1 MIGLIGVVS
10 YGLAA
15 VAFLILTLLLVS
27 GWRGQAKGLL
37 LMVAAIAS
45 ALWAATMAYEFAT
58 EGLLGQWWG
67 ISETLRD
74 IAWFTFLSS
83 LLTAILPKDGSAP
96 PGLKWL
102 PKGLAL
108 VCVVLIAASIV
119 APWFSQYQSQLSFLT
134 DILGRIVLAISG
146 MVLVEVLYRN
156 TVPDQ
161 RWGIKFLCL
170 GVGGMFAYDFY
181 LYSDAMLFKHIDA
194 EIFAARGIVNALVV
208 PLVVISAAR
217 NRTWSLEVAVS
228 RHMIFQSATLLSAGV
243 YLLLMAA
250 AGYYIRFFGG
260 SWGGVLQAT
269 FMFGALLLLMVVL
282 SSGTMRARLK
292 VFLSKHFFTYR
303 FDYRE
308 EWLRFTRTLSEGE
321 PGVHLRERS
330 IQAIAQLVDSP
341 GGALWLRNE
350 HGGFERASHWN
361 MPQAKGAES
370 AESGFIRFLQRKE
383 WVIDLVEYQTNPEK
397 YEDLKLPTWL
407 TGIPHVGMVVPLV
420 LHEQLLGFVVLATP
434 HGRMAV
440 NWEVSDLLKT
450 AGCQAAS
457 YLAQLEAAKGLLVAR
472 QFESFNRMS
481 AFVVHDLKNLVSQLS
496 LLLSN
501 VQKHKH
507 NPAFLDD
514 MIETVENSVEKMQR
528 LLTQLRSGSPA
539 PGGKT
544 LIDLESMLRRVVDA
558 KENREP
564 RPQLE
569 VRTAGLFLRADR
581 ERLERTIGH
590 LLQNAIEATP
600 PDGTVKLSLQETDRK
615 VVIEV
620 SDTGCGMS
628 KDFIRETL
636 FQPFETTKTSGMGIG
651 AYETKQY
658 VTELGGEV
666 VVESEVG
673 CGSSF
678 RIYLPLI
685 VTNAAATPE
694 LSNEEFQ

>member
-1 MIGLIGVVS
+1 MVGLIGAIS

-15 VAFLILTLLLVS
+15 FAFLILTLLLAS
-27 GWRGQAKGLL
+27 SWRGRAKGML
-37 LMVAAIAS
+37 LMAASITTAI
-45 ALWAATMAYEFAT
+45 WATWITFEFASD
-58 EGLLGQWWG
+58 GMGGQWWS
-67 ISETLRD
+67 ILEILRNV
-74 IAWFTFLSS
+74 AWFAFLSS
-83 LLTAILPKDGSAP
+83 LLTSIQPQGDNTP
-96 PGLKWL
+96 PALRWL
-102 PKGLAL
+102 PRGLVF
-108 VCVVLIAASIV
+108 VCTALIAAAIL
-119 APWFSQYQSQLSFLT
+119 APWFPQFQQQVRFGT

-146 MVLVEVLYRN
+146 MVLVEILYRN

-170 GVGGMFAYDFY
+170 GAGGMFAYDFY
-181 LYSDAMLFKHIDA
+181 LYSDAMLFKQINA

-208 PLVVISAAR
+208 PLILVSAAR
-217 NRTWSLEVAVS
+217 NRTWSLDVAIS
-228 RHMIFQSATLLSAGV
+228 RRMIFHSATLLSAGV

-260 SWGGVLQAT
+260 SWGGVFQTT
-269 FMFGALLLLMVVL
+269 FMFGAMLLLMVVL
-282 SSGTMRARLK
+282 ASGTIRARFK

-330 IQAIAQLVDSP
+330 IQAIAQLVESP
-341 GGALWLRNE
+341 GGALWLRQE
-350 HGGFERASHWN
+350 EGGYERAGHWN
-361 MPQAKGAES
+361 MPQASGTEG
-370 AESGFIRFLQRKE
+370 AESGFITFLRSKE
-383 WVIDLVEYQTNPEK
+383 WVIDLNEYRSNPEK

-407 TGIPHVGMVVPLV
+407 SKIPRVGMVVPLV
-420 LHEQLLGFVVLATP
+420 LHEQLIGFVVLAES
-434 HGRMAV
+434 HGRIPV

-457 YLAQLEAAKGLLVAR
+457 YLAQLEAAKALLVAR

-501 VQKHKH
+501 VQKHKN

-539 PGGKT
+539 PGGHT
-544 LIDLESMLRRVVDA
+544 LIDLENMLRRIVAA
-558 KENREP
+558 KENSQP
-564 RPQLE
+564 QPQLQ
-569 VRTAGLFLRADR
+569 VHASGLTLRADR

-600 PDGTVKLSLQETDRK
+600 PDGSVLIILGEIGGKALIQVK
-615 VVIEV
+615 
-620 SDTGCGMS
+620 DTGRGMN

-636 FQPFETTKTSGMGIG
+636 FQPFETTKTTGMGIG

-658 VTELGGEV
+658 VTELGGEID
-666 VVESEVG
+666 VESEVG
-673 CGSSF
+673 RGSVF
-678 RIYLPLI
+678 RIYLPLM
-685 VTNAAATPE
+685 VMNTEAARAWP
-694 LSNEEFQ
+694 NEELL

>member
-1 MIGLIGVVS
+1 MVGLIGIIS

-15 VAFLILTLLLVS
+15 AAFLVLTLMLAS
-27 GWRGQAKGLL
+27 SWRGRAKGVLL
-37 LMVAAIAS
+37 TIAALIS
-45 ALWAATMAYEFAT
+45 MLWATFIAYEFT
-58 EGLLGQWWG
+58 SDDSGGRWWG
-67 ISETLRD
+67 VLEILRN

-83 LLTAILPKDGSAP
+83 LLTSIQPRGGNKLSGI
-96 PGLKWL
+96 KWFTR
-102 PKGLAL
+102 GLA
-108 VCVVLIAASIV
+108 VICTVLISAAII
-119 APWFSQYQSQLSFLT
+119 APSFPEYENQFRLGI
-134 DILGRIVLAISG
+134 DILGRIVLAVAG
-146 MVLVEVLYRN
+146 MVLIELLYRN

-170 GVGGMFAYDFY
+170 GAGGMFAYDFY

-194 EIFAARGIVNALVV
+194 EVFAARGIVNALVV
-208 PLVVISAAR
+208 PLIVVSAAR
-217 NRTWSLEVAVS
+217 NSTWSLEVAVS
-228 RHMIFQSATLLSAGV
+228 RRMIFHSATLLSAGV
-243 YLLLMAA
+243 YLMLMAA

-260 SWGGVLQAT
+260 TWGGVIQAT
-269 FMFGALLLLMVVL
+269 FMFGALLLLMVIL
-282 SSGTMRARLK
+282 SSGTLRARFK

-330 IQAIAQLVDSP
+330 IQAIAQLVESP
-341 GGALWLRNE
+341 GGALWLRQD
-350 HGGFERASHWN
+350 HGGYDRAAHWN
-361 MPQAKGAES
+361 MPQATGAES
-370 AESGFIRFLQRKE
+370 EGSEFIAFLRRKE
-383 WVIDLVEYQTNPEK
+383 WVIYLNEYHANPEK
-397 YEDLKLPTWL
+397 YEGLKLPSWL
-407 TGIPHVGMVVPLV
+407 TTIPRAGMVVPLV
-420 LHEQLLGFVVLATP
+420 LHEQLIGFVVLAES
-434 HGRMAV
+434 HGRLAI

-457 YLAQLEAAKGLLVAR
+457 YLAQLEAAKSLLVAR

-507 NPAFLDD
+507 NPAFLED

-539 PGGKT
+539 PGGHT
-544 LIDLESMLRRVVDA
+544 IVDLESMLRRIVAA
-558 KENREP
+558 KENFQP
-564 RPQLE
+564 QPQLE
-569 VRTAGLFLRADR
+569 VHSPGLSLRADR

-590 LLQNAIEATP
+590 MLQNAIEATP
-600 PDGTVKLSLQETDRK
+600 AEGTVKIRLKEMGGKAL
-615 VVIEV
+615 IEV
-620 SDTGCGMS
+620 ADSGRGMS

-658 VTELGGEV
+658 VTELGGQIEV
-666 VVESEVG
+666 QSEIG

-678 RIYLPLI
+678 LLYLPL
-685 VTNAAATPE
+685 AAVNTAPVSAT
-694 LSNEEFQ
+694 SNREA

>member
-1 MIGLIGVVS
+1 MVGLIGSVS

-15 VAFLILTLLLVS
+15 AAFLILTLLLAS
-27 GWRGQAKGLL
+27 SWRGRAKGVL
-37 LMVAAIAS
+37 LMLAAVTS
-45 ALWAATMAYEFAT
+45 AIWAIRLSYEFAT
-58 EGLLGQWWG
+58 GGLGGPWWG
-67 ISETLRD
+67 VLEILRNG
-74 IAWFTFLSS
+74 AWFAFLAS
-83 LLTAILPKDGSAP
+83 LLASIQPQGENAP
-96 PGLKWL
+96 RGVKWL
-102 PKGLAL
+102 PRGLAII
-108 VCVVLIAASIV
+108 CVVLIAAAV
-119 APWFSQYQSQLSFLT
+119 LAPTFPEYQQQFRFVSE
-134 DILGRIVLAISG
+134 ILGRIVLAISG
-146 MVLVEVLYRN
+146 MVLVELLYRN

-170 GVGGMFAYDFY
+170 GAGGMFAYDFY
-181 LYSDAMLFKHIDA
+181 LYSDAMLFKLIDQ

-208 PLVVISAAR
+208 PLIVVSAAR
-217 NRTWSLEVAVS
+217 NQTWSLEVAVS
-228 RHMIFQSATLLSAGV
+228 RRMIFHSATLLSAGV

-260 SWGGVLQAT
+260 SWGGVFQAT

-282 SSGTMRARLK
+282 GSGTIRARFK
-292 VFLSKHFFTYR
+292 VFLSKHFFNYR

-330 IQAIAQLVDSP
+330 IQAIAQLVESP
-341 GGALWLRNE
+341 GGALWLRKE
-350 HGGFERASHWN
+350 QGAYERAGHWN
-361 MPQAKGAES
+361 MPQASGSES
-370 AESGFIRFLQRKE
+370 SDSGFIDFLRRKE
-383 WVIDLVEYQTNPEK
+383 WVIDLNEYKSNPEK
-397 YEDLKLPTWL
+397 YEDLKLPDWL
-407 TGIPHVGMVVPLV
+407 TEIPRAGMVVPLV
-420 LHEQLLGFVVLATP
+420 LHEQLIGFVVLAES
-434 HGRMAV
+434 HGRIAV

-457 YLAQLEAAKGLLVAR
+457 YLAQLEGAKALLVAR

-501 VQKHKH
+501 VQKHKN
-507 NPAFLDD
+507 NPEFLDD

-539 PGGKT
+539 PGGQT
-544 LIDLESMLRRVVDA
+544 LIELESMLRRLVAA
-558 KENREP
+558 KENNEP
-564 RPQLE
+564 RPVLE
-569 VRTAGLFLRADR
+569 VQSPGMTLRADR

-600 PDGTVKLSLQETDRK
+600 ADGTVKILLIETGGQA
-615 VVIEV
+615 VIEV
-620 SDTGCGMS
+620 RDTGRGMS

-658 VTELGGEV
+658 VTELGGDIE
-666 VVESEVG
+666 VESEVG
-673 CGSSF
+673 QGSVF
-678 RIYLPLI
+678 RIFLPLI
-685 VTNAAATPE
+685 VMNTAPARE
-694 LSNEEFQ
+694 LSNEESI